1 MTAAPKPLR
10 IKCLILTDFR
20 AFPGPA
26 PTTFYFGD
34 GGNNLLVYGENGSGK
49 SSIFHALREFFSLG
63 PKETL
68 SKYKNVYSKIPDGGC
83 RVEVEFT
90 DDKAPARW
98 QFSTK
103 LESWEVVDAS
113 PLSMVDAE
121 EVHPGKAGTSSDPRV
136 TRTALRR
143 ACLDYRA
150 LLDTNYL
157 HGDKN
162 INLFDLAV
170 NHLLKD
176 YPVTVSG
183 GRSSTLG
190 ELWKNAKKS
199 VPWTENPITIKWAND
214 VCAEFNPAL
223 RTALDAL
230 HPHIEKLLK
239 ELIGAEVSIASFAF
253 SGVTYHAAFY
263 RHERRLDN
271 CTLIPEISLHGH
283 RVEKPQHFLNEARL
297 SALGLAIYLAGRLAC
312 TPTATPDA
320 LKLLVL
326 DDVLIG
332 LDHSNRLPVLD
343 VLQKYFSD
351 WQIVLLTF
359 DRVWFEMA
367 RMHLPE
373 QNWKYTEIFEGSDVE
388 LDIPFPVIRSTNS
401 KAAKHSLNEARVFL
415 KDNHIPAAA
424 NYTRAAFEMAL
435 KQFCERFS
443 VPVAFRM
450 DARHLDTGKLLDAVE
465 GWLKNQQ
472 AKVCL
477 IGIIE
482 RVKLFRKVVLNP
494 YSHSTPPNIA
504 RAEVEGAIAAVEK
517 LLAVLG
523 PCATIDENPLAIAR
537 YLINKPSPSTEE
549 LHATLGYLRAAFL
562 ISLRN
567 FCEKKSVQFPFTE
580 KLADAK
586 AFWNKVM
593 ADSGTLFLAPHA
605 GIPAQLDAERRWLID
620 PVSEND
626 LAALT
631 QVDLTRIEGVVAPTG
646 STAIV
651 LDDI

>member
-10 IKCLILTDFR
+10 IKCLTLTDFR

-26 PTTFYFGD
+26 PTTFDFGD
-34 GGNNLLVYGENGSGK
+34 GGNNLLIYGENGSGK
-49 SSIFHALREFFSLG
+49 SSIFHALREFFSLA
-63 PKETL
+63 PTEAL
-68 SKYKNVYSKIPDGGC
+68 NKYKNVYSKVPEGC
-83 RVEVEFT
+83 CQVEVEFT
-90 DDKAPARW
+90 DDETPARW
-98 QFSTK
+98 RFSTK
-103 LESWEVVDAS
+103 LRPYGVVDAS
-113 PLSMVDAE
+113 PLDMNDAVE
-121 EVHPGKAGTSSDPRV
+121 MHPGKTGRANDPRV
-136 TRTALRR
+136 SHTALRR

-190 ELWKNAKKS
+190 ELWKKVENS
-199 VPWTENPITIKWAND
+199 VPWTENSITKKQAND
-214 VCAEFNPAL
+214 ACTEFNPAF

-230 HPHIEKLLK
+230 HPYIEKLLK
-239 ELIGAEVSIASFAF
+239 ELIGAEVSIASFTF
-253 SGVTYHAAFY
+253 SGTTYHSAFY
-263 RHERRLDN
+263 RHERKIDG
-271 CTLIPEISLHGH
+271 CTLIPEIRLHGH
-283 RVEKPQHFLNEARL
+283 KIEKPQHFLNEARL

-343 VLQKYFSD
+343 ILQKYFAD

-373 QNWKYTEIFEGSDVE
+373 KNWKYTEIFEGSDVVR
-388 LDIPFPVIRSTNS
+388 DIPFPVIRTTSS
-401 KAAKHSLNEARVFL
+401 KAAKHCLNEARNFL

-450 DARHLDTGKLLDAVE
+450 DTRHLDTGKLLDAVE

-472 AKVCL
+472 AKACL
-477 IGIIE
+477 ISIIE

-504 RAEVEGAIAAVEK
+504 RAEVKGAIAAVRK
-517 LLAVLG
+517 LLAVLD
-523 PCATIDENPLAIAR
+523 PCTATNENPLAIAR
-537 YLINKPSPSTEE
+537 DLINQSSPSTEE
-549 LHATLGYLRAAFL
+549 LHAALGYLRAAFL
-562 ISLRN
+562 ISLRK
-567 FCEKKSVQFPFTE
+567 FCEKKRVQFPFT
-580 KLADAK
+580 AK
-586 AFWNKVM
+586 SPDTKSLWNKVM
-593 ADSGTLFLAPHA
+593 VDSGSLFSAPHA
-605 GIPAQLDAERRWLID
+605 GIPAQIDAERRWLID
-620 PVSEND
+620 PVTD
-626 LAALT
+626 T
-631 QVDLTRIEGVVAPTG
+631 DLTAVTQADLIQVVGRSRYRGRFGKAFT
-646 STAIV
+646 V
-651 LDDI
+651 